1 LYCLCTTYGFRL
13 VILLSLYHLR
23 LSFCHCIVSVLLGLS
38 LGHCIV
44 SVLLT
49 ALVWSLY
56 CLWTTYGFRLVTV
69 LTLYY
74 LRISYGHCIVS
85 VLLTALD
92 WPLYCLC
99 TTYAF
104 AWSLYCLCSTK
115 GFRLV
120 IVLSMYHLRFRLVIV
135 LSLDYLRLSF
145 GHFIVSVLLTALVC
159 HCIVSGL
166 PMAFIWSLYCLCT
179 TYDFHLVIVLSL
191 YYVRLSFGHCI
202 VSVLFTAFVCS
213 LYCLCATY
221 GFSLSLY
228 CIWTTYGFRLVIIL
242 SLYYVGLSFGHCIVS
257 GLLTALVCHCI
268 VSGLLMAFVWSLYC
282 LCTTYGS
289 RLVN

>member
-1 LYCLCTTYGFRL
+1 M
-13 VILLSLYHLR
+13 
-23 LSFCHCIVSVLLGLS
+23 
-38 LGHCIV
+38 
-44 SVLLT
+44 
-49 ALVWSLY
+49 
-56 CLWTTYGFRLVTV
+56 
-69 LTLYY
+69 YY
-74 LRISYGHCIVS
+74 LR
-85 VLLTALD
+85 
-92 WPLYCLC
+92 
-99 TTYAF
+99 
-104 AWSLYCLCSTK
+104 
-115 GFRLV
+115 FRMV
-120 IVLSMYHLRFRLVIV
+120 IVF
-135 LSLDYLRLSF
+135 SLDYLRLSF

-202 VSVLFTAFVCS
+202 VSVLFTAFVWS

-228 CIWTTYGFRLVIIL
+228 CIWTTYGFRSVIIL
-242 SLYYVGLSFGHCIVS
+242 SLYYVGISFGHCIVS

-289 RLVN
+289 RLVNWLCLYYLRLLIDHCIVSVLLTAFVWSLYCFCTTYCFRLIIALFLYYLRL